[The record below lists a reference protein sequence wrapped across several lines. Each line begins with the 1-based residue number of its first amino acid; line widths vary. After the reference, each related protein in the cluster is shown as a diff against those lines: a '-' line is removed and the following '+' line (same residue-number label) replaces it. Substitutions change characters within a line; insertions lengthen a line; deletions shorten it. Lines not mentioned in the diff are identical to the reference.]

1 MNYPNDTISKNPFVD
16 RTSLIK
22 KRALLTGSSILQRV
36 KRRGLSQN
44 VDIMINRGARVSHIR
59 RKLEQADFS
68 KYRAVLV
75 QAGGNDIAEG
85 RHEEAVENDFVN
97 LVRYIKTESPET
109 TVYISELPQGE
120 MLTFLK

>member
-1 MNYPNDTISKNPFVD
+1 
-16 RTSLIK
+16 
-22 KRALLTGSSILQRV
+22 
-36 KRRGLSQN
+36 
-44 VDIMINRGARVSHIR
+44 MINRGARVSHIR